1 MADLNARVDEIYRRY
16 LGEPERDLDVYLG
29 FALFIG
35 GIALGIVGLLLFGFE
50 RAAASDGPLWALRE
64 LAFVVGALGLP
75 ILLLGVTVLLPVDR
89 RASYAAG
96 VGATITLA
104 AAAFFVSVYP
114 SQWNVTAGQ
123 DFSFQ
128 GVVVYAVGLV
138 TVISATGAAL
148 VSYHV
153 ERTRGVPAGEAT
165 GAGTAATSGASGS
178 AATDGTAGSALDEE
192 AVAEQAQRDYE
203 EAMEDADIS
212 WGGVEKT
219 DVSRRLSV
227 DTGEVDDVDTSG
239 FDPDSA
245 TQTRSSSSNVDAAVE
260 GLNAMRGEDPD
271 AERSDET
278 TDDQAAAL
286 AELRQQQAHEEQQQK
301 QKDGVV
307 GKLKDRLGMD

>member
-1 MADLNARVDEIYRRY
+1 MADLNARADEIYRRY

-35 GIALGIVGLLLFGFE
+35 GIALGIVGLLLFGVE
-50 RAAASDGPLWALRE
+50 RAVASDGPLWALRE

-96 VGATITLA
+96 VGAAITLA

-153 ERTRGVPAGEAT
+153 ERTRGVPAGDAAGAETGAT
-165 GAGTAATSGASGS
+165 GDGSGS

-245 TQTRSSSSNVDAAVE
+245 TQTRSSSSSVDAAVE

-271 AERSDET
+271 AERSEGT

-307 GKLKDRLGMD
+307 GKLKERLGID

>member
-1 MADLNARVDEIYRRY
+1 MADLNARADEIYRRY

-29 FALFIG
+29 FTLFIG
-35 GIALGIVGLLLFGFE
+35 GIALGIVGLLLFGVE
-50 RAAASDGPLWALRE
+50 RAVASDGPLWALRE

-96 VGATITLA
+96 VGAAITLA

-114 SQWNVTAGQ
+114 SQWNVTAGR

-138 TVISATGAAL
+138 TVVSATGAAL

-153 ERTRGVPAGEAT
+153 ERTQGVPAGDAAEAET
-165 GAGTAATSGASGS
+165 GDGSGS

-245 TQTRSSSSNVDAAVE
+245 TQTRSSSSSVDAAVE
-260 GLNAMRGEDPD
+260 GLNAMRGADPE
-271 AERSDET
+271 AERSEGT

-286 AELRQQQAHEEQQQK
+286 AELREQQAHEEQQRK
-301 QKDGVV
+301 QEEGVV
-307 GKLKDRLGMD
+307 GKLKDRLGIE

>member
-1 MADLNARVDEIYRRY
+1 MADLNARADEIYRRY

-35 GIALGIVGLLLFGFE
+35 GIALGIVGLLLFGVE
-50 RAAASDGPLWALRE
+50 RAVASDGPLWALRE

-96 VGATITLA
+96 VGAAITLA

-138 TVISATGAAL
+138 TVVSATGAAL

-153 ERTRGVPAGEAT
+153 ERTRGVPAGDAAEAET
-165 GAGTAATSGASGS
+165 GDGSGS

-245 TQTRSSSSNVDAAVE
+245 TQTRSSSSSVDAAVE
-260 GLNAMRGEDPD
+260 GLNAMRGADPE
-271 AERSDET
+271 AERSEGT

-286 AELRQQQAHEEQQQK
+286 AELREQQAHEEQQRK
-301 QKDGVV
+301 QEEGVV
-307 GKLKDRLGMD
+307 GKLKDRLGIE